1 MRNDFSLV
9 IIFAVALISAACSGT
24 PNNSANT
31 TATGGAESPTEAYKQ
46 LYAAV
51 KSKNTEAIKAQMT
64 KRTLSFAEAAAARQ
78 NVPVEKVL
86 ENGFT
91 ATTFADSL
99 PEIRDERIDGNMGAV
114 EVRNDKDNRWEDLP
128 FINEDGGWKL
138 AVGELFGGTYKSP
151 GPGRDAKE
159 KAAANSALGN
169 AAMKP
174 DPRVLNANTSGNFK
188 SGNAVRPAE
197 NKNP

>member
-1 MRNDFSLV
+1 MRNYFSLILIV
-9 IIFAVALISAACSGT
+9 AVALISASCTST
-24 PNNSANT
+24 TNTANT
-31 TATGGAESPTEAYKQ
+31 TAAGGAESPTEAYKQ

-51 KSKNTEAIKAQMT
+51 KSKDTEAIKAQMT
-64 KRTLSFAEAAAARQ
+64 AQTLKFAEAAAARQ

-99 PEIRDERIDGNMGAV
+99 PEIRDERISGNMGAV

-128 FINEDGGWKL
+128 FINENGGWKL
-138 AVGELFGGTYKSP
+138 AVGELFGGSYKSP

-174 DPRVLNANTSGNFK
+174 DPRVSNANTSGNFQ

-197 NKNP
+197 NRNP